1 MACFALHNIANA
13 DDMAIFGAEEPL
25 RDAMAHHQQLE
36 LIRNEIELGKTRRE
50 EVATLLYQN

>member
-25 RDAMAHHQQLE
+25 RDAMAHPQHE